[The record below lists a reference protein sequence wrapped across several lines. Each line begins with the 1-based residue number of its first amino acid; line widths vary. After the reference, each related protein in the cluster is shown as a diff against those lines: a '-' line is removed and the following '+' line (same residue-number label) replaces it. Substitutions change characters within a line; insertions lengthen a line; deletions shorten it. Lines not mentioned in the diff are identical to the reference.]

1 MSFHSLSLFL
11 FSISTHT
18 LSLSHTHTRP
28 FKSIQKR
35 ELHCVQSSGDDFVKR
50 PLFVTTVPRGIFLQP
65 QPIVREI
72 VAKARQIFTYAS
84 HPRILDQRQRREIL
98 SKQSSINST
107 FNQILN
113 RNNVNLISKNIKSF
127 DDQVDARCERVDNDS
142 MCKVTGVKIARTRYD
157 AFSSFLT

>member
-1 MSFHSLSLFL
+1 
-11 FSISTHT
+11 
-18 LSLSHTHTRP
+18 
-28 FKSIQKR
+28 
-35 ELHCVQSSGDDFVKR
+35 VKR

-107 FNQILN
+107 FNQLLN
-113 RNNVNLISKNIKSF
+113 RNNVNIISKNIKSF
-127 DDQVDARCERVDNDS
+127 DDQVDARCDRVNDDS

-157 AFSSFLT
+157 AYSSLLKYCIKACGQRERLVESGLCHIGKVISSSVSFLHIKFT